1 MAKRYYTASFHNGGR
16 KEDSKDTKGNG
27 KSVKFQANR
36 EHNIRDEEYCKNQEH
51 IGFKNKTKQE
61 HEEWAKTHVLIDE
74 KPEDAYERI
83 FGEAVKKYD
92 EKQKRSDRKI
102 GSGKKYYEK
111 LKKSKNKVPV
121 YEFIITLG
129 NKDNLPENPEEVR
142 QIYIEALNGFKER
155 NPNFEVIGAYYHDDE
170 SRDDG
175 KGGKVQGAPHLH
187 VDYIPVARNRW
198 QNFIDEQNKK
208 DSLLDKLTG
217 KETQKKTRVNG
228 MDVENSLTEALA
240 YQGFISKELDPSVIE
255 RKFGIHISDKHYKD
269 SERQAQY
276 EEFMNSRV
284 DEKGKQ
290 IKTRLLT
297 AQMQW
302 IKNERDCL
310 VRLFEKHGY
319 KIKNPGEHRPH
330 METQDFIESKDINI
344 QERNL
349 ELYNE
354 LSTKIDFIDAEEKE
368 LAETKNT
375 LDKKEELLTSK
386 EITLTEKEKELNQRE
401 AKQNERDEILDSKT
415 KIVEK
420 AEEQLEEARQ
430 INKETEAYRNDIEQ
444 IRNDLYQE
452 VKANVNKEYRSKY
465 QQLYDVQESQ
475 KEIEAELKKKKEQQE
490 KLEKEQKEKSRELA
504 QRELNIESLEAYKKS
519 VEEKEK
525 EVEEREYKVALA
537 KKNNEEKEAE
547 LKSREDTLQQNKNNL
562 TDAITKFN
570 DDCKKANTFY
580 ENEKKI
586 YAENQKAIN
595 DFNEAYDSKVSKIM
609 EWENASKI
617 IEDENTDNWVDKQFK
632 EVFDKKIS
640 TKALISKIKEGVKG
654 FIAKVKKSYDKE
666 LHGHK
671 RFFKNNK
678 GENVCEYSFGAADYS
693 EMLLDT
699 PIEDVQKAIDECR
712 KKNKKTFRENI
723 DEESGLSFF
732 ERHFK
737 KAKEIKKEIELTLE
751 KKRSRTK

>member
-51 IGFKNKTKQE
+51 IGFKNKTEQE

-170 SRDDG
+170 YRDDG

-228 MDVENSLTEALA
+228 MDIENSLTEALA
-240 YQGFISKELDPSVIE
+240 SQGFISKELDPSVIE

-269 SERQAQY
+269 PERQAQY
-276 EEFMNSRV
+276 EEFMNNRV
-284 DEKGKQ
+284 NEKGKQ

-330 METQDFIESKDINI
+330 METQDFIESKDMNI

-354 LSTKIDFIDAEEKE
+354 LSSKIDFIDAEEKK
-368 LAETKNT
+368 LVETKNT

-452 VKANVNKEYRSKY
+452 VKANVNKEYKAKY
-465 QQLYDVQESQ
+465 QELYNVQESQ
-475 KEIEAELKKKKEQQE
+475 NKREKELKKQKEQQDE
-490 KLEKEQKEKSRELA
+490 IERQQKEKERELF
-504 QRELNIESLEAYKKS
+504 QREQNVTNLEAYKKS
-519 VEEKEK
+519 VEDKEKAVYEKEK
-525 EVEEREYKVALA
+525 S
-537 KKNNEEKEAE
+537 NEEKETD
-547 LKSREDTLQQNKNNL
+547 LKSREEALCQNQK
-562 TDAITKFN
+562 DFN
-570 DDCKKANTFY
+570 EAVEQYNADCATVKTFY
-580 ENEKKI
+580 ENQQKI
-586 YAENQKAIN
+586 YEENENFMIEFRKEYREKSTKIN
-595 DFNEAYDSKVSKIM
+595 
-609 EWENASKI
+609 EWEEALNFTT
-617 IEDENTDNWVDKQFK
+617 ENNTDSWIDSEFKDCFQKKQ
-632 EVFDKKIS
+632 
-640 TKALISKIKEGVKG
+640 TTQNLIQKIKQGIKG
-654 FIAKVKKSYDKE
+654 IIARVKKLYDAKIRNYE
-666 LHGHK
+666 KQLNGYD
-671 RFFKNNK
+671 FIDEK
-678 GENVCEYSFGAADYS
+678 GEPMHSYGCAE
-693 EMLLDT
+693 
-699 PIEDVQKAIDECR
+699 VQKMFLDDTTA
-712 KKNKKTFRENI
+712 KTFRQIAADIENEGVENYAELYKKKPKI
-723 DEESGLSFF
+723 L
-732 ERHFK
+732 ERHFEY
-737 KAKEIKKEIELTLE
+737 ARERARENVLTH
-751 KKRSRTK
+751 